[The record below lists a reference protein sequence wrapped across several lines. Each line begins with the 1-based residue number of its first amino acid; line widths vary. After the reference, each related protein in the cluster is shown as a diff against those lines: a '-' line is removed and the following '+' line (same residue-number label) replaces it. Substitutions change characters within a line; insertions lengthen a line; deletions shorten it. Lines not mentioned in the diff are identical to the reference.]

1 MIFISYFHFTK
12 VTFTFFIFYASPSP
26 SFYFKSMVSR
36 SKRRK
41 IMKQIRRKYS
51 QVTLKFKFMLKH
63 SIVNVGINLVI
74 PIIKK

>member
-1 MIFISYFHFTK
+1 MILISYFRSTK
-12 VTFTFFIFYASPSP
+12 VTSTFVIFYASPSS

-63 SIVNVGINLVI
+63 SIVNVRINLTI